1 MRPHAGSTAN
11 ASGVIPVSQSHA
23 FHPAPDDSGNN
34 LHTRSDFLPRAL
46 NAKEQILST
55 KLLDAQDALDLIA
68 VAGSKDGAS
77 EASLSLER
85 TQPAPTHQ
93 YTLDSPA
100 PTPIASSWKH
110 FFLVRRGII
119 RANEATEYFDFYFS
133 YLWHVFPVVPQWYS
147 SPDRYGSL
155 VAEEPV
161 LAMGLIMT
169 ASRYHPLSGLNGHA
183 RSERIHWRTW
193 PWFQRVLQSSMW
205 GSPVMRKLGSVAALL
220 LLIEWHPRA
229 INSPEDLVGDC
240 SEIELFDPQGQP
252 YEADTREST
261 EHDQLPESSSIPE
274 RLNIIAPAYRSNK
287 MSRML
292 LSTAIAL
299 AREIGCFDNEQV
311 LAQPRSAGAALKNSA
326 IGLEWSR
333 ILYTFLCLTDE
344 ALALRLRLE
353 PQLASTNWTE
363 MVYSLPPSLMGDGFL
378 ESAVDLTIN
387 MRKARE
393 LLLAWRKSEHCGGS
407 PLSAAA
413 WDSFRQGLDCWE
425 RQHYSS
431 RSGKPTDLSLRAACL
446 HIEYY
451 YVRLCGLSP
460 AAYMLE
466 KSSER
471 HANADPHV
479 TSLSQVAEAA
489 TKAAID
495 MLELITDYFTS
506 SLLFKHA
513 AVRYW
518 LYILCASRE
527 EPLDRTTNPC
537 IDLLLRTINV
547 IRQNAPDDIHMS
559 QRYADLLE
567 IFVNAV
573 LRPSAMANNTTPG
586 GNQIEVIGSR
596 LSPNRAE
603 SELVE
608 SSPLKLG
615 YDWIY
620 DSNFWDTLPEMVGLD
635 SLSDLVL
642 PYFE

>member
-1 MRPHAGSTAN
+1 MQCQVVLVGEHLTTRADSISTNRSIVASAGVFSAVLPRHGYLPPWTKCRIDDQEDLYFLIITWFTYINAHLSIRKPRLLHGLLEIMESLSAGTKPQPTSGEPQSLTFLPVNQHRSPSSQRARRGYQSCDNCREKKKRCEPSPDGDSCLRCQLDSRDCSTTYKRKRRKMRPHAGSTAN

-274 RLNIIAPAYRSNK
+274 RLNVIAPAYRSNK
-287 MSRML
+287 MSRL
-292 LSTAIAL
+292 VFPGESTH
-299 AREIGCFDNEQV
+299 G
-311 LAQPRSAGAALKNSA
+311 P
-326 IGLEWSR
+326 
-333 ILYTFLCLTDE
+333 
-344 ALALRLRLE
+344 
-353 PQLASTNWTE
+353 
-363 MVYSLPPSLMGDGFL
+363 
-378 ESAVDLTIN
+378 
-387 MRKARE
+387 
-393 LLLAWRKSEHCGGS
+393 
-407 PLSAAA
+407 
-413 WDSFRQGLDCWE
+413 
-425 RQHYSS
+425 
-431 RSGKPTDLSLRAACL
+431 
-446 HIEYY
+446 
-451 YVRLCGLSP
+451 
-460 AAYMLE
+460 
-466 KSSER
+466 
-471 HANADPHV
+471 
-479 TSLSQVAEAA
+479 
-489 TKAAID
+489 
-495 MLELITDYFTS
+495 
-506 SLLFKHA
+506 
-513 AVRYW
+513 
-518 LYILCASRE
+518 
-527 EPLDRTTNPC
+527 
-537 IDLLLRTINV
+537 
-547 IRQNAPDDIHMS
+547 
-559 QRYADLLE
+559 
-567 IFVNAV
+567 
-573 LRPSAMANNTTPG
+573 
-586 GNQIEVIGSR
+586 
-596 LSPNRAE
+596 
-603 SELVE
+603 
-608 SSPLKLG
+608 SSPSFLQ
-615 YDWIY
+615 D
-620 DSNFWDTLPEMVGLD
+620 
-635 SLSDLVL
+635 
-642 PYFE
+642 

>member
-11 ASGVIPVSQSHA
+11 ASGVIPVSQSNA

-93 YTLDSPA
+93 YTLDNPA

-110 FFLVRRGII
+110 FFLVKRGII
-119 RANEATEYFDFYFS
+119 RANEATEYFDFVSHTYGT
-133 YLWHVFPVVPQWYS
+133 S
-147 SPDRYGSL
+147 SLS
-155 VAEEPV
+155 
-161 LAMGLIMT
+161 
-169 ASRYHPLSGLNGHA
+169 YHPLSGFNGHA

-252 YEADTREST
+252 YEADTRESA

-274 RLNIIAPAYRSNK
+274 RLNTIAPAYRSNK

-311 LAQPRSAGAALKNSA
+311 LARPRSAGTALKNSA

-353 PQLASTNWTE
+353 PLLASTNWTE

-431 RSGKPTDLSLRAACL
+431 RSGK
-446 HIEYY
+446 
-451 YVRLCGLSP
+451 
-460 AAYMLE
+460 
-466 KSSER
+466 
-471 HANADPHV
+471 V
-479 TSLSQVAEAA
+479 TA
-489 TKAAID
+489 
-495 MLELITDYFTS
+495 F
-506 SLLFKHA
+506 H
-513 AVRYW
+513 
-518 LYILCASRE
+518 
-527 EPLDRTTNPC
+527 
-537 IDLLLRTINV
+537 
-547 IRQNAPDDIHMS
+547 
-559 QRYADLLE
+559 
-567 IFVNAV
+567 FVM
-573 LRPSAMANNTTPG
+573 R
-586 GNQIEVIGSR
+586 
-596 LSPNRAE
+596 
-603 SELVE
+603 
-608 SSPLKLG
+608 
-615 YDWIY
+615 
-620 DSNFWDTLPEMVGLD
+620 
-635 SLSDLVL
+635 
-642 PYFE
+642 

>member
-287 MSRML
+287 MSRL
-292 LSTAIAL
+292 VFPGESTH
-299 AREIGCFDNEQV
+299 G
-311 LAQPRSAGAALKNSA
+311 PSS
-326 IGLEWSR
+326 
-333 ILYTFLCLTDE
+333 
-344 ALALRLRLE
+344 
-353 PQLASTNWTE
+353 
-363 MVYSLPPSLMGDGFL
+363 PSLLQD
-378 ESAVDLTIN
+378 
-387 MRKARE
+387 
-393 LLLAWRKSEHCGGS
+393 
-407 PLSAAA
+407 
-413 WDSFRQGLDCWE
+413 
-425 RQHYSS
+425 
-431 RSGKPTDLSLRAACL
+431 
-446 HIEYY
+446 
-451 YVRLCGLSP
+451 
-460 AAYMLE
+460 
-466 KSSER
+466 
-471 HANADPHV
+471 
-479 TSLSQVAEAA
+479 
-489 TKAAID
+489 
-495 MLELITDYFTS
+495 
-506 SLLFKHA
+506 
-513 AVRYW
+513 
-518 LYILCASRE
+518 
-527 EPLDRTTNPC
+527 
-537 IDLLLRTINV
+537 
-547 IRQNAPDDIHMS
+547 
-559 QRYADLLE
+559 
-567 IFVNAV
+567 
-573 LRPSAMANNTTPG
+573 
-586 GNQIEVIGSR
+586 
-596 LSPNRAE
+596 
-603 SELVE
+603 
-608 SSPLKLG
+608 
-615 YDWIY
+615 
-620 DSNFWDTLPEMVGLD
+620 
-635 SLSDLVL
+635 
-642 PYFE
+642 